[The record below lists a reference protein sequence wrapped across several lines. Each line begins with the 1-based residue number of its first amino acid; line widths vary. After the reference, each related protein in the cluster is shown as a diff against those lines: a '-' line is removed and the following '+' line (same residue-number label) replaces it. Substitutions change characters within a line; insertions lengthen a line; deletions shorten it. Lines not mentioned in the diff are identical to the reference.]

1 MSTSAL
7 RTVCNHYGISVRNKG
22 EYLNM
27 TQMKQALEK
36 KGIDATIFNKKSK
49 ISADLAI
56 QYNDWRKRLNLQL
69 MSRPIINEVLWLL
82 IGKPDIASDTRLK
95 KVGMDIIAEFSFVV
109 TSVRFDTELRLYGY
123 VDSFKDYGKDPNIRL
138 HFPAGKKVIKLDFS
152 YVHQQRYGVLREPR
166 RINAPLKINQ
176 IIGQALSSSIINS
189 KTPYAELNPSI
200 YKSQP
205 DPIWFDPDPL
215 TPRGECF
222 KNACKQELRG
232 QSRSSTAKG
241 IAKIHITYKQQYQT
255 FALYNYITYLTQYP
269 HLIKQTKVFLLSF
282 DSRFHVDDSEIAPSL
297 AADWYHY
304 LNLFGYGA
312 RAQVVIYISDGTVDN
327 KQLQTELDTFID
339 YWTQSGVDELIGR
352 KSNNLI
358 YNERLTRSIFYSISK
373 STDEQEDIRDTGSP
387 KAALFSISV
396 PLSKERQR
404 FCSAKGRDVPTTR
417 DKACIN
423 DKWGL
428 PYNDLCGSS
437 PDGKYPRSDLYFYH
451 GDGKYSPDYY
461 YYNDTCADRRRQ
473 KDRLSHLPDDVYD
486 RH

>member
-22 EYLNM
+22 EYINV

-36 KGIDATIFNKKSK
+36 KGIDATMFNKKSK

-56 QYNDWRKRLNLQL
+56 QYNEWRKRLNLEL
-69 MSRPIINEVLWLL
+69 IRRPTKQTLL
-82 IGKPDIASDTRLK
+82 LLSIGKPDISSKSSLMK
-95 KVGMDIIAEFSFVV
+95 IGMDNIAELSFVV
-109 TSVRFDTELRLYGY
+109 LYVQFDTELRLYGY
-123 VDSFKDYGKDPNIRL
+123 YDSFKDYGTDPNIRS
-138 HFPAGKKVIKLDFS
+138 HFPSGKKVVKLDLS
-152 YVHQQRYGVLREPR
+152 YVHQQRYGVIVRGSSGLMN
-166 RINAPLKINQ
+166 INR
-176 IIGQALSSSIINS
+176 IIGEALTASHIDSE
-189 KTPYAELNPSI
+189 TDYAKLNPSI

-205 DPIWFDPDPL
+205 DPIWFDPLPL
-215 TPRGECF
+215 MPRGECF
-222 KNACKQELRG
+222 KNVCNQELRG
-232 QSRSSTAKG
+232 QGRSSTSKG
-241 IAKIHITYKQQYQT
+241 MAKIHISYKQQYQT

-282 DSRFHVDDSEIAPSL
+282 DSRFHVDDSEIAPNL

-327 KQLQTELDTFID
+327 KQLQTELDTFIE

-358 YNERLTRSIFYSISK
+358 YNERLTRSIFYSTSK
-373 STDEQEDIRDTGSP
+373 STDVQEGIRDTGSP
-387 KAALFSISV
+387 EATFFSIST

-404 FCSAKGRDVPTTR
+404 FCSVKGRDAPTTR
-417 DKACIN
+417 DKACIK

-428 PYNDLCGSS
+428 PYNDLCGVS

-451 GDGKYSPDYY
+451 GKGIYSPDYY
-461 YYNDTCADRRRQ
+461 YNNDTCADRRRQ
-473 KDRLSHLPDDVYD
+473 RDRLAHLPDDVYD